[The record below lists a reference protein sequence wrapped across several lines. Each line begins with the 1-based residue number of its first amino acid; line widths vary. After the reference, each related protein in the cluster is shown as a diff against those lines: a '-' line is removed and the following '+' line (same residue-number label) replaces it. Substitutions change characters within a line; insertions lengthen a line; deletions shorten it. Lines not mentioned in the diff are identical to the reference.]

1 MSKKGNGRRKEG
13 DQEGR
18 GEERR
23 RREEGGG
30 RRLERRRGKKE
41 RIEVVRLIMKKA
53 VQKEIVASLAL
64 HLRHKKM
71 KNSRIPKKARAR

>member
-1 MSKKGNGRRKEG
+1 M
-13 DQEGR
+13 
-18 GEERR
+18 ERR
-23 RREEGGG
+23 RR
-30 RRLERRRGKKE
+30 KKE